1 MKSSKQADDRQNEQ
15 MDVVALI
22 EVINAGGEMR
32 DLQSFHAILTSYRGI
47 YIKKL
52 SQTFPVLQSIRA
64 PTHCQETLM
73 TSKCLSL
80 ISLKFDRKSTFR
92 ILKASWLNQ

>member
-32 DLQSFHAILTSYRGI
+32 DLQSFHAILASYRGI
-47 YIKKL
+47 YRSCKALGRPRTVKKR
-52 SQTFPVLQSIRA
+52 S
-64 PTHCQETLM
+64 
-73 TSKCLSL
+73 
-80 ISLKFDRKSTFR
+80 
-92 ILKASWLNQ
+92 